1 MHGPLKVNNSGA
13 AKVEYL
19 TKKNNKKYK
28 NPITSNI
35 HACTPSSITHLD
47 VYTQTIYKSVVFST
61 IGEVFATGCFTFNYR
76 QRYARKDNCVLTP
89 RYWFPILFS
98 LYVVLKYKLQYQF
111 IDLRNV
117 PFSNWKL
124 WLNHRKN
131 R

>member
-35 HACTPSSITHLD
+35 HACTPSSITYLD
-47 VYTQTIYKSVVFST
+47 VYTKTIYKSVVFCA

-76 QRYARKDNCVLTP
+76 QRYARKDNSVLTP
-89 RYWFPILFS
+89 ALLVPDPLLSICRSEIQITSTSLLILENALFS
-98 LYVVLKYKLQYQF
+98 
-111 IDLRNV
+111 N
-117 PFSNWKL
+117 
-124 WLNHRKN
+124 
-131 R
+131 